1 MFVSPINSIN
11 SKQCENSL
19 PVKANLSV
27 INHQINSQR
36 SIANIR
42 GCNSGSTGDSK
53 KAMTNAT
60 TAKNNSDNVICYSA
74 VTRYRQSFL
83 PLQEAV
89 HLHRCNSGVSQ
100 KEKKSLEAKDKY
112 ECTSFDFDN
121 AVNYGV
127 KHILLILE
135 LNNKHLQE
143 KN

>member
-1 MFVSPINSIN
+1 MVVLRHIWFFFFLSLGITDLLSEGPSVFVSPINSIN

-27 INHQINSQR
+27 INHQINSLR
-36 SIANIR
+36 SRANIR

-100 KEKKSLEAKDKY
+100 KE
-112 ECTSFDFDN
+112 
-121 AVNYGV
+121 
-127 KHILLILE
+127 
-135 LNNKHLQE
+135 
-143 KN
+143 